1 MCSPG
6 GCIDPQLK
14 YMSEKNN
21 SPRLPM
27 DTSDEG
33 LIFMYSLILGNGEK
47 NYDDNTPSSLQ
58 TILLLN

>member
-1 MCSPG
+1 
-6 GCIDPQLK
+6 
-14 YMSEKNN
+14 
-21 SPRLPM
+21 M

-47 NYDDNTPSSLQ
+47 NYDNTPSSLQ